1 MIYTKKANFPYPILM
16 NYTDDYKDAKFE
28 LDVTLRDNADDY
40 IMDISWKINSDFIK
54 KQLKSENASLMLII
68 KSKDNQFYKIKYSKN
83 AQICIPKSKLCI
95 NTKTVIQLMIKTNT
109 NISFKENEDLNEFYC
124 DIKEDI
130 QIKAGMVL
138 GFSNIVIFDGSQQ
151 KPYDLFERKVDKKI
165 KSDIEIRLGEET
177 IILVYKNEE
186 LQFSSMQNAKEL
198 NYVYLYM
205 GLQRALSAFLIH
217 VNTGNAE
224 EGVYINEID
233 PPENALDS
241 KLYSLMQSKNIT
253 ELNMDNI
260 DEVICKISDKLIM
273 RYTDAVRG
281 LQNGN

>member
-68 KSKDNQFYKIKYSKN
+68 KSKDNQFYKIKYSQN

>member
-40 IMDISWKINSDFIK
+40 TMDISWKINSDFIK

-217 VNTGNAE
+217 VNTGNEE

>member
-186 LQFSSMQNAKEL
+186 SQFSNMQNAKEL

>member
-186 LQFSSMQNAKEL
+186 FQFSSMQNAKEL

>member
-28 LDVTLRDNADDY
+28 LDVILRDNADDY
-40 IMDISWKINSDFIK
+40 IMDISWNINSDFIK

-109 NISFKENEDLNEFYC
+109 NISFKENGDLNEFYC

-205 GLQRALSAFLIH
+205 GLQRALSSFLIH
-217 VNTGNAE
+217 ANTGNAE

>member
-1 MIYTKKANFPYPILM
+1 MIYTKKANFPYPVLM

-28 LDVTLRDNADDY
+28 LDVTLRDNVDDY
-40 IMDISWKINSDFIK
+40 IMDLSWNINSDFIK
-54 KQLKSENASLMLII
+54 RQLKLENASLMLII
-68 KSKDNQFYKIKYSKN
+68 KSKDNQFYKIKYSPN
-83 AQICIPKSKLCI
+83 AQICIPKSRLCI

-109 NISFKENEDLNEFYC
+109 NISFEENEDLNEFYY

-130 QIKAGMVL
+130 QIKGGMVL

-177 IILVYKNEE
+177 IIIVYKNEE
-186 LQFSSMQNAKEL
+186 LQFSNIQNAKEL

-205 GLQRALSAFLIH
+205 GLQRALTAFLIRA
-217 VNTGNAE
+217 NTGNAE

-260 DEVICKISDKLIM
+260 DEVIYKISDKLIM
-273 RYTDAVRG
+273 RYTDAVKG